1 MESVGFFIHMV
12 RLCGVVLVQLGYS
25 LLRLVAVCARVR
37 FHLNLLEEKSM
48 KMKLNA
54 LSLAV
59 AAGFIGSAAQA
70 ADVAMFPYVVNSPTV
85 TTLVTVV
92 DRGDNATQRYT
103 SGGAVAAVAAGGNRL
118 HWRLNY
124 KADANATV
132 NTASCSE
139 VDYYLPT
146 SSNDIQTVDLG
157 GKFGSTTKG
166 VLFSDPSVNNNWNAG
181 TSAAL
186 NFMMGKA
193 AGVTQRGVLFV
204 HNSDTV
210 AGDTIYGEAMILE
223 VAGGASWGYQAV
235 TTDNG
240 AANDATAF
248 GFGVGS
254 LVSNGLTARTNGP
267 VGILTFMPP
276 AEVTTNLYVTPV
288 PAAAGALLAANGAS
302 VAGWDQQQTA
312 VSLNTAPGGVGA
324 GVAFDRD
331 ETLVS
336 GAVAQQVRC
345 VGAVSVPQ
353 LVTSGALTVL
363 ANGGW
368 GNVTLAAGA
377 AGTATATAYVT
388 KLEYATG
395 TLNGEAMGKTI
406 NNGFIMR

>member
-1 MESVGFFIHMV
+1 
-12 RLCGVVLVQLGYS
+12 
-25 LLRLVAVCARVR
+25 
-37 FHLNLLEEKSM
+37 M

-92 DRGDNATQRYT
+92 DRGDNTTQRYT
-103 SGGAVAAVAAGGNRL
+103 SGGAVANVAAGGNRL

-204 HNSDTV
+204 HNSDNTV
-210 AGDTIYGEAMILE
+210 GTTIYGEAMVLE

-248 GFGVGS
+248 GFAAGGT
-254 LVSNGLTARTNGP
+254 VSNGLTASTGGP
-267 VGILTFMPP
+267 AGILTFMPP

-288 PAAAGALLAANGAS
+288 PAAAGTALIANGAS
-302 VAGWDQQQTA
+302 DAGGTWAQFQTA

-377 AGTATATAYVT
+377 AGTATTAAYVT

-395 TLNGEAMGKTI
+395 LLNGEAMGKTI

>member
-92 DRGDNATQRYT
+92 DRGDNTTQRYT
-103 SGGAVAAVAAGGNRL
+103 SGGAVANVAAGGNRL

-186 NFMMGKA
+186 NYMMGKA

-204 HNSDTV
+204 HNSDNV
-210 AGDTIYGEAMILE
+210 AGTTIYGEAMVLE

-235 TTDNG
+235 TTDNA
-240 AANDATAF
+240 AANDNL
-248 GFGVGS
+248 GFQFAGAGN
-254 LVSNGLTARTNGP
+254 LVSNSLTASVAGP
-267 VGILTFMPP
+267 AGILTFMPP

-288 PAAAGALLAANGAS
+288 PAAAPLLAANGAS

-377 AGTATATAYVT
+377 AGTATTAAYVT

>member
-1 MESVGFFIHMV
+1 
-12 RLCGVVLVQLGYS
+12 
-25 LLRLVAVCARVR
+25 
-37 FHLNLLEEKSM
+37 M

-85 TTLVTVV
+85 TTLVTIV
-92 DRGDNATQRYT
+92 DRGDTANTQRYT
-103 SGGAVAAVAAGGNRL
+103 SGGASALYAAGGNRL

-146 SSNDIQTVDLG
+146 SPNDIQTVDLG

-166 VLFSDPSVNNNWNAG
+166 VLFSDPSVNNNWNAS

-204 HNSDTV
+204 HNADAVADYDPVAAGNQSLTTV
-210 AGDTIYGEAMILE
+210 YGEAMVLE

-235 TTDNG
+235 TTDNAG
-240 AANDATAF
+240 ANDATAF
-248 GFGVGS
+248 AFAAGGT
-254 LVSNGLTARTNGP
+254 VSNGLVASTGGP
-267 VGILTFMPP
+267 AGILTFMPP

-288 PAAAGALLAANGAS
+288 PAAAGQLLAANGAS

-377 AGTATATAYVT
+377 AGTATNAAYVT